1 MKTRTTRE
9 YSWVLALVPALL
21 ALPGC
26 DQVEDEEA
34 LPRFA
39 DSEELTFDVEDDAEL
54 VEEHE
59 AVDPDAQADAGLGLT
74 SATPDPLQ
82 ASNLDRLDDC
92 EWKKASTSS
101 DRFLYVECEAYQNP
115 ISGGCHNSSDSA
127 TIQSSMPFENG
138 SLNFPEDGEAW
149 FNLSFDSGWRCKKDG
164 DAGTLT
170 GVALCCGQP
179 PPT

>member
-1 MKTRTTRE
+1 MH
-9 YSWVLALVPALL
+9 SWVLALVPALL
-21 ALPGC
+21 ALPAC
-26 DQVEDEEA
+26 DQVEGEEA

-39 DSEELTFDVEDDAEL
+39 DDEELAFDVEDDAEL

-59 AVDPDAQADAGLGLT
+59 AVDPNAQADDGLGLT

-82 ASNLDRLDDC
+82 ASSLDHLNSC
-92 EWKKASTSS
+92 EWKKESTSG

-127 TIQSSMPFENG
+127 TIQSSMPFRNG
-138 SLNFPEDGEAW
+138 SLTFPADGQAW
-149 FNLSFDSGWRCKKDG
+149 FNLGFDSGWRCKKDG

-170 GVALCCGQP
+170 GVALCCGLQP
-179 PPT
+179 EG